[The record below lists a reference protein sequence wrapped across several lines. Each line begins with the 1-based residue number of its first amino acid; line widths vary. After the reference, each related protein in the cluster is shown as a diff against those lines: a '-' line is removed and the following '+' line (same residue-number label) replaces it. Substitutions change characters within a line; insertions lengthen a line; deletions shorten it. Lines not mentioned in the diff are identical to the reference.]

1 MDTPTKTRFI
11 TVSIIILLG
20 GALFSYCVFFY
31 PTNITSQA
39 KGGSVTVTASESAP
53 AKDTSIGCVEPDK
66 SAQTNQARS
75 ERRSR
80 PKTAPT

>member
-1 MDTPTKTRFI
+1 MPTKTRI
-11 TVSIIILLG
+11 IIVSILILLG

-31 PTNITSQA
+31 PIDITAQV
-39 KGGSVTVTASESAP
+39 KGSSATVSASEPAP

-66 SAQTNQARS
+66 SAQINQARS